1 MQFKL
6 HHSDPQTKARAG
18 LIRTAHGEIETPAF
32 MPVGTL
38 GTVKALTARDVW
50 DTGARMVL
58 ANAYHLYLRP
68 GTETIALAGGIHKF
82 ANWKSIAGD
91 AGSVLT
97 DSGGY
102 QVYSLASLRKTSDE
116 GVHFKSHLDGS
127 AHFFTPE
134 KVIEIERA
142 IGPDIMM
149 IFDECPPSNA
159 EREVVE
165 RAVRRTLAWAARG
178 MEHFAA
184 TTPQHGY
191 DQSLFL
197 IVQGGVHRD
206 LRERCAAELVAMN
219 AEGYAIG
226 GLAVGE
232 PNDVMYEVTDWTTDV
247 LPAEKPRYLMGVGTP
262 VDILESIARGVDM
275 FDCVLPTR
283 NARNGQLFTRDGK
296 INIRNAQW
304 KQDFSPIDSETDSYA
319 SQNFSKAYLAHL
331 FNSGEI
337 LGLTLAT
344 MHNVAFYEQL
354 VRDARAHILN
364 GSFAEWKKEFIARY
378 RKNVVQ

>member
-1 MQFKL
+1 VKFTLEKTDAD
-6 HHSDPQTKARAG
+6 SKARAG
-18 LIRTAHGEIETPAF
+18 VIRTAHGEIETPAF
-32 MPVGTL
+32 MPVGTNA
-38 GTVKALTARDVW
+38 TVKALSARDVW

-68 GTETIALAGGIHKF
+68 GMEVIAEAGGIHRF
-82 ANWKSIAGD
+82 ANWD
-91 AGSVLT
+91 GSVLT

-102 QVYSLASLRKTSDE
+102 QVYSLGDLRKITDD

-134 KVIEIERA
+134 KVIDIERA

-149 IFDECPPSNA
+149 AFDECPPSNA
-159 EREVVE
+159 EREIVE
-165 RAVRRTLAWAARG
+165 RAVKRTVAWADRCMDRLA
-178 MEHFAA
+178 E
-184 TTPQHGY
+184 TNVLHGY

-197 IVQGGVHRD
+197 IVQGGTHRD
-206 LRERCAAELVAMN
+206 LRESCSQELVAMD

-232 PNDVMYEVTDWTTDV
+232 PNEVMYEVTDWTTDI
-247 LPAEKPRYLMGVGTP
+247 LPLEKPRYLMGVGTP
-262 VDILESIARGVDM
+262 ADLLESIERGVDM

-283 NARNGQLFTRDGK
+283 NARNGQLFTRNGK
-296 INIRNAQW
+296 INIRNAKW
-304 KQDFSPIDSETDSYA
+304 KNDCSPIDPETNSYA

-331 FNSGEI
+331 LNANEI

-354 VRDARAHILN
+354 VREARKKILD
-364 GSFAEWKKEFIARY
+364 GTFIEWKASVLDRLT
-378 RKNVVQ
+378 RVQTTSD

>member
-1 MQFKL
+1 MQFTL
-6 HHSDPQTKARAG
+6 QHTDRETKARAG

-50 DTGARMVL
+50 ETGARMVL

-68 GTETIALAGGIHKF
+68 GTETVALAGGIHKF
-82 ANWKSIAGD
+82 ANWN
-91 AGSVLT
+91 GSVLT

-102 QVYSLASLRKTSDE
+102 QVYSLADLRKTTDE
-116 GVHFKSHLDGS
+116 GVTFKSHLDGS

-142 IGPDIMM
+142 IGADIIMA
-149 IFDECPPSNA
+149 FDECPPSNA

-165 RAVRRTLAWAARG
+165 HAVKRTLAWAARCR
-178 MEHFAA
+178 EHFAK
-184 TTPQHGY
+184 TLSQHGY

-197 IVQGGVHRD
+197 IVQGGVYRD
-206 LRERCAAELVAMN
+206 LRESCATTLVDLEAD
-219 AEGYAIG
+219 GYAIG

-232 PNDVMYEVTDWTTDV
+232 PNEVMYEVTDWTTGI

-262 VDILESIARGVDM
+262 VDLLESIARGVDM

-296 INIRNAQW
+296 INLRNAKW
-304 KQDFSPIDSETDSYA
+304 KQDFSPIDIETNSYA
-319 SQNFSKAYLAHL
+319 SQNFTKSYLAHL
-331 FNSGEI
+331 FNSNEI

-354 VRDARAHILN
+354 VREARERILD
-364 GSFAEWKKEFIARY
+364 GTFGEWKTRWCALY
-378 RKNVVQ
+378 ST